1 MRAIYYASTVCYL
14 EKDDK
19 ILFIKFEKKWGK
31 RYAPPG
37 GKVESGETPSEC
49 IIREFFEETGV
60 KLVNPKL
67 KGISYWKD
75 STEGVIF
82 VFVANEYKGE
92 IRESLEGRLE
102 WIDKSKLDEIFQF
115 DMNKAFTKYLFIDG
129 IFEGKFLLNDD
140 TTIKE
145 YSIKII

>member
-1 MRAIYYASTVCYL
+1 MRAIYYASTVCCL

>member
-1 MRAIYYASTVCYL
+1 MRGIYYASTVCYL

-49 IIREFFEETGV
+49 IMREFFEETGV

-75 STEGVIF
+75 SSEGVIF
-82 VFVANEYKGE
+82 VFTATEYEGDIK
-92 IRESLEGRLE
+92 ESLEGRLE
-102 WIDKSKLDEIFQF
+102 WIEKSKLDEIFQF

-129 IFEGKFLLNDD
+129 IFEGKFLLNND
-140 TTIKE
+140 TTIKDFF
-145 YSIKII
+145 IKVI

>member
-92 IRESLEGRLE
+92 I
-102 WIDKSKLDEIFQF
+102 KL
-115 DMNKAFTKYLFIDG
+115 
-129 IFEGKFLLNDD
+129 LLN
-140 TTIKE
+140 I
-145 YSIKII
+145 YL

>member
-1 MRAIYYASTVCYL
+1 MRGIYYASTVCYL

-49 IIREFFEETGV
+49 IMREFFEETGV

-75 STEGVIF
+75 SSEGVIF
-82 VFVANEYKGE
+82 VFTATEYEGDIK
-92 IRESLEGRLE
+92 ESLEGRLE
-102 WIDKSKLDEIFQF
+102 WIEKSKLDEVFQF
-115 DMNKAFTKYLFIDG
+115 DMNKAFTKYLYIDG
-129 IFEGKFLLNDD
+129 IFEGKFLLNND
-140 TTIKE
+140 TTIKDFF
-145 YSIKII
+145 IKVI